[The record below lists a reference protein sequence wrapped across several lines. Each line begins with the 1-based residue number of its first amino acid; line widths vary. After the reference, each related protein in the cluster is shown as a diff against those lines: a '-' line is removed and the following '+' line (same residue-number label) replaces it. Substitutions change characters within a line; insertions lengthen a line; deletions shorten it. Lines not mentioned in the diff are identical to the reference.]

1 MPNDYRMDLCRTCI
15 NQFSRSLTYEVKALK
30 GYRKCICGNCGKE
43 GFGAFCSVEQV
54 NDKLDRMEPHLD
66 YDIDAR

>member
-1 MPNDYRMDLCRTCI
+1 MPNDYRMELCGLCI
-15 NQFSRSLTYEVKALK
+15 NAFEKSLTYKVKLLK
-30 GYRKCICGNCGKE
+30 PYRKCICGNCGKE
-43 GFGAFCSVEQV
+43 GYGAYCSVEQV